1 MWNLVGGDR
10 RASRI
15 NGQLSRPVHNRSS
28 QPCLTLSAKHLA
40 LHSKTKRQLKTH
52 INKEIA
58 SLINELQIKAKSG
71 KKNNNNNNN
80 KHYLLLFMIMGK
92 LGKPCTLSMYAKLVW
107 LVCASASAADNGA
120 RHSADFYSM
129 ATFKRTSDSVA
140 LLKALTRKKQKASAW
155 STARWAIRCLCTRNN
170 TLDKYL
176 TKYLP
181 LNESDE
187 QNKEVSRGRGWSG
200 IAGNLWPGPSLLS
213 PGGWTEVDLEV
224 KIPQPAS
231 HQHDALI

>member
-1 MWNLVGGDR
+1 
-10 RASRI
+10 
-15 NGQLSRPVHNRSS
+15 
-28 QPCLTLSAKHLA
+28 
-40 LHSKTKRQLKTH
+40 
-52 INKEIA
+52 
-58 SLINELQIKAKSG
+58 
-71 KKNNNNNNN
+71 
-80 KHYLLLFMIMGK
+80 MILGK
-92 LGKPCTLSMYAKLVW
+92 LGKPSTLSMYAKLVW
-107 LVCASASAADNGA
+107 LVCASAADNGA
-120 RHSADFYSM
+120 GHSAGFYSM
-129 ATFKRTSDSVA
+129 ATFKRTSDSAA

-187 QNKEVSRGRGWSG
+187 QNEEVSRGRGWSG

-231 HQHDALI
+231 HQRDALIWHLKCAGQDERARNVWSLTVKLDVQKSESVHNTSTFLLLQLKKFRKK